1 LIESHIRELSAR
13 RAVKL
18 TLHAQQEMLEE
29 EISVADLLSCLEG
42 CTVIENYPDHRR
54 GACCLACGTTAGGRP
69 LHVVCTTERPELIII
84 TVYEPKPP
92 KWETPFARGKR
103 T

>member
-29 EISVADLLSCLEG
+29 EISVADLRSCLEG

-54 GACCLACGTTAGGRP
+54 GACCLACGTT
-69 LHVVCTTERPELIII
+69 I
-84 TVYEPKPP
+84 
-92 KWETPFARGKR
+92 RGKAAA
-103 T
+103 